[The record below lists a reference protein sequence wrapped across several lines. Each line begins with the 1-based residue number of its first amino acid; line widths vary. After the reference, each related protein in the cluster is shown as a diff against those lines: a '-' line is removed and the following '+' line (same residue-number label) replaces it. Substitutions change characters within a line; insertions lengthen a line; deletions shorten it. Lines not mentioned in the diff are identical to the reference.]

1 MKRRTRLWI
10 VPSPE
15 TERTGHRWFLAET
28 HRIRGEILLKRVPA
42 NTALAEEAFLTAI
55 AIAEEQKA
63 RSFGLRAALALAKLY
78 QSTNHPADA
87 HSVLAP
93 ALEGFLLMRE
103 FPEIEEAQALLATLA
118 KTDEVTHAAAQ
129 RQRRLQLQT
138 AYGNALI
145 SARGYQA
152 PETTAAFARARE
164 LAAEIEDASERFSVH
179 YGQWA
184 GCFVRAELAPMR
196 ELVRTLLDDCESR
209 PVSPEAGVAHR
220 LSGETNWFEG
230 KFAEARADLERA
242 LAIFEFRAR
251 SRTRLPLRPG
261 RRSYRNG
268 VSCLCDVAARRCR
281 SCSAVRGRNGGAS
294 PARRARPYHR
304 LGTRGALF
312 EVMCGNPARAAAN
325 VTEMVGVAREHGMK
339 LRMAFGSFLEPW
351 ARSDASGRD
360 ARVEEM
366 RRGIAILQEQ
376 GVSLYGPLLW
386 TALARAETEVGE
398 IDAAL
403 ATVDRAIIETERTDQ
418 RWFEI

>member
-1 MKRRTRLWI
+1 LHGATLT
-10 VPSPE
+10 E

-63 RSFGLRAALALAKLY
+63 RSFGLRAALAPAKLY

-242 LAIFEFRAR
+242 LAIF
-251 SRTRLPLRPG
+251 
-261 RRSYRNG
+261 
-268 VSCLCDVAARRCR
+268 D
-281 SCSAVRGRNGGAS
+281 
-294 PARRARPYHR
+294 
-304 LGTRGALF
+304 
-312 EVMCGNPARAAAN
+312 
-325 VTEMVGVAREHGMK
+325 
-339 LRMAFGSFLEPW
+339 
-351 ARSDASGRD
+351 SGRD
-360 ARVEEM
+360 RELAFRFGQDVAVTATAFLACVM
-366 RRGIAILQEQ
+366 W
-376 GVSLYGPLLW
+376 PL
-386 TALARAETEVGE
+386 G
-398 IDAAL
+398 D
-403 ATVDRAIIETERTDQ
+403 VDRARQFADEMVARALRDGHVPTIAWARVVPYLKSCVEIQPEPQRTSQ
-418 RWFEI
+418 KWSESRASMG